1 MDNTSLFFLIFNL
14 SRHNAFLDMLMLF
27 GARYLIFGVFLLNLF
42 FLFKG
47 TIKERK
53 AFFLMILS
61 FPIAV
66 LIIIGIHFFFYE
78 PRPFV
83 TFHLTPL
90 YPYNPDASFP
100 SRHASFI
107 SIIAFAYLYFKSKWS
122 PLFILFL
129 IWIGISR
136 VFVGVHYPI
145 DILGGFIIGIISL
158 FFSIQIIKLLRR
170 NLFG

>member
-1 MDNTSLFFLIFNL
+1 
-14 SRHNAFLDMLMLF
+14 MLF
-27 GARYLIFGVFLLNLF
+27 GARYLIFVVFLLSF
-42 FLFKG
+42 FLLFKG

-53 AFFLMILS
+53 AFFLIALS

-83 TFHLTPL
+83 TYHIIPL
-90 YPYNPDASFP
+90 YPYKPDASFP

-107 SIIAFAYLYFKSKWS
+107 SVISFAYIYFKSKWS

-129 IWIGISR
+129 VWIGLAR
-136 VFVGVHYPI
+136 VFVGVHYPV

-158 FFSIQIIKLLRR
+158 FFSIQIIKLLKK
-170 NLFG
+170 NLLS